1 MYPTASEEPEN
12 NEHFHVRC
20 QGTRNGE
27 DQVAQVASMVDIQT
41 AVKLTERCDQD
52 WTKSK
57 TKKVAV
63 RRQHELSAN

>member
-12 NEHFHVRC
+12 NEHLHVRRKC
-20 QGTRNGE
+20 ASNRE
-27 DQVAQVASMVDIQT
+27 DEVPQVTSMVNIQT

-52 WTKSK
+52 WTKSE